1 MFAPGL
7 HGLSEVGVCPA
18 AHGGKLDVSIWP
30 VAEVGWHGCVFVG
43 SCPWP
48 HGGNF
53 ERSIG
58 VFAPGLHG
66 LSCVGVCPA
75 VQGAKLDVSICPVD
89 AVGRHG

>member
-7 HGLSEVGVCPA
+7 HGLSEVGVWFG

-30 VAEVGWHGCVFVG
+30 VVVVGWQGLSFVG
-43 SCPWP
+43 FSPAP
-48 HGGNF
+48 QGGNF
-53 ERSIG
+53 DRSIG

-75 VQGAKLDVSICPVD
+75 AHGAKLDVSI
-89 AVGRHG
+89 